1 MQLELDIDFCNGFF
15 YTLAGEKSLNSV
27 CRKNGRFSGTCNETK
42 SILHNAPVDFSTASG
57 ENLGADGANS
67 RQDQGVSAV
76 PTRAPVSPWRQAHGP
91 TRVLYRRP
99 REGMDID
106 LAQRGEEYVAE
117 APCGDPDGRGRTT
130 ARPAPERAGRVAHQ
144 HGQSHPQ
151 QHCLH
156 WTSLLWKIPAH
167 YRQDNPDKK
176 TRWRAVPRAEWTE
189 VPVPPIVDQALF
201 DAAQAQLARK
211 AWTSRRNCKYG
222 YLMVGG
228 RLRCGQCGRSLSGY
242 LDVYGHGRY
251 RCTLQPYQDEGQTHT
266 KRSIPARSTA
276 SGARAGDCSP

>member
-99 REGMDID
+99 REGIDID
-106 LAQRGEEYVAE
+106 LAQRSEEHVAE
-117 APCGDPDGRGRTT
+117 APCGDPNGRGRTT
-130 ARPAPERAGRVAHQ
+130 AWAILKV
-144 HGQSHPQ
+144 
-151 QHCLH
+151 
-156 WTSLLWKIPAH
+156 
-167 YRQDNPDKK
+167 
-176 TRWRAVPRAEWTE
+176 
-189 VPVPPIVDQALF
+189 
-201 DAAQAQLARK
+201 
-211 AWTSRRNCKYG
+211 
-222 YLMVGG
+222 
-228 RLRCGQCGRSLSGY
+228 RS
-242 LDVYGHGRY
+242 
-251 RCTLQPYQDEGQTHT
+251 
-266 KRSIPARSTA
+266 
-276 SGARAGDCSP
+276 